1 MNATFR
7 NRVLMLPVLA
17 AVLAVTG
24 CGTSALPP
32 PVTITVRDSI
42 FNSDSKVI
50 QITNNSSHH
59 LFNVRI
65 VGRSFQEISSA
76 SVRATE
82 ELRPGQ
88 TVEVGWYEFGNWTPR
103 SGESV
108 EVYCDDYVTP
118 QVQIIP

>member
-42 FNSDSKVI
+42 FNSESKVI
-50 QITNNSSHH
+50 QIVNNSSHH
-59 LFNVRI
+59 LYNVRV
-65 VGRSFQEISSA
+65 VGRSFQEVSSA
-76 SVRATE
+76 SVKATE

-88 TVEVGWYEFGNWTPR
+88 TVEVGWYEFGNWIPR

-118 QVQIIP
+118 QVQFIP

>member
-24 CGTSALPP
+24 CGTSALLP
-32 PVTITVRDSI
+32 PVTIAVRDSI

-59 LFNVRI
+59 LYNVQI
-65 VGRSFQEISSA
+65 VGRSFEEVSGA

-118 QVQIIP
+118 HVQIIP